1 MSLIY
6 YAYPGNRNIQKAE
19 IAAIV
24 GGVSLKRDE
33 SFQMGVDNKKP
44 EFLAKFPPGQVPAL
58 DTPHGPVFESNAI
71 ARYVAAIGT
80 HSAQLLGDHPYEKAQ
95 IEEWIEVGSSL
106 SNAVNTAAAMHR
118 YITYEP
124 VRYEAENK
132 SADRWFGVLESALAG
147 RDHIVLGRLTL
158 ADIFLS
164 VTLRTAFQSILLPAR
179 AANFPNVT
187 RYARHLFSH
196 QAIKQVFGPVEEVQ
210 ALPPFHQPAAQ

>member
-1 MSLIY
+1 MSLVY
-6 YAYPGNRNIQKAE
+6 HAYPGNRNIQKAE
-19 IAAIV
+19 IAALI

-80 HSAQLLGDHPYEKAQ
+80 HAGQLLGDHPYEKAQ
-95 IEEWIEVGSSL
+95 IDEWIEVSASL
-106 SNAVNTAAAMHR
+106 TSAVNTAAAMHR

-124 VRYEAENK
+124 VRYESENK
-132 SADRWFGVLESALAG
+132 NADRWLGVLETALAG
-147 RDHIVLGRLTL
+147 KEHIVLGRLTL
-158 ADIFLS
+158 ADIFFA
-164 VTLRTAFQSILLPAR
+164 VILRTGFQSILIPAR
-179 AANFPNVT
+179 AANFPNVS
-187 RYARHLFSH
+187 RYARHLFNH
-196 QAIKQVFGPVEEVQ
+196 GAIKQVFGPVEEVQ